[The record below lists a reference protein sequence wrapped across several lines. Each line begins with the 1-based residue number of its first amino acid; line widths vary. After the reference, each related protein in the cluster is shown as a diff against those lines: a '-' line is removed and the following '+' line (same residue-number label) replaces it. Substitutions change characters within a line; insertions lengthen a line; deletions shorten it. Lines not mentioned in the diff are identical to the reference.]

1 MFRNAKTLFYL
12 NQYFVIRLGEKVYK
26 YNSKLEIFYVFRAFI
41 TLLYNSLK
49 LISLKKNDVI
59 NKKYKQI
66 VYVETIN
73 QKNAIIDVFNTMDDK
88 KETLFILNNQLK
100 IDGFDSVYFNTRK
113 QSLLS
118 LLYFLKA
125 VSISKKYI
133 RNNKKKING
142 THVLVNLSLLLAS
155 NKILTKYLKK
165 TECNKIILTNDH
177 NLIPISLLLV
187 SKKMNVTSYYIQHAS
202 VSPAFPKLL
211 PDVAL
216 LEGQQALDIY
226 AKIGN
231 LSKKVDLV
239 GIARLDGFL
248 GFNKNN
254 ITEELIVGFCL
265 KPFYSKE
272 ITNSIIQT
280 VLSIK
285 KVKKI
290 ILRPHPGDDINFYNH
305 FLTSDYIEIS
315 NSKIERPH
323 DYLKKV
329 DVIISGESSIVLEA
343 VLMKIKTYYI
353 DDKVAC
359 FDLYGYIK
367 NGITTFVENVE
378 LLTQHIEQ
386 LEESEIE
393 QQYNN
398 AKYYCSTVNT
408 EYENHS
414 KELILRKLLDNDY

>member
-26 YNSKLEIFYVFRAFI
+26 YNSQIETLYVFRAFS
-41 TLLYNSLK
+41 TLVYNCFK
-49 LISLKKNDVI
+49 LISFKKNDAI
-59 NKKYKQI
+59 KKKYKQI
-66 VYVETIN
+66 VYIETIN
-73 QKNAIIDVFNTMDDK
+73 QKNAIIDVFNAMNDK

-100 IDGFDSVYFNTRK
+100 IDGFDSIYFNTRK
-113 QSLLS
+113 QFLLS
-118 LLYFLKA
+118 LLYFIKA
-125 VSISKKYI
+125 FSISKKYI
-133 RNNKKKING
+133 SSHKKNING

-155 NKILTKYLKK
+155 NKILEGYLKK
-165 TECNKIILTNDH
+165 TGCSKIILTNDH

-187 SKKMNVTSYYIQHAS
+187 SKRLKVTSYYIQHAS

-216 LEGQQALDIY
+216 LEGQQAVDVY
-226 AKIGN
+226 TEIGN
-231 LSKKVDLV
+231 LSRRIYLV
-239 GIARLDGFL
+239 GVSRLDGFL
-248 GFNKNN
+248 CFNKNKAK
-254 ITEELIVGFCL
+254 EELIVGFCL

-272 ITNSIIQT
+272 IIDLIIQT
-280 VLSIK
+280 ILSIK

-290 ILRPHPGDDINFYNH
+290 ILRPHPGDDLNFYNQ
-305 FLTSDYIEIS
+305 FLTSDSIEIS

-329 DVIISGESSIVLEA
+329 SIIISGESSIILEA
-343 VLMKIKTYYI
+343 TLMKVKTYYI

-378 LLTQHIEQ
+378 FLPQHIEQ
-386 LEESEIE
+386 LEENEIE

-414 KELILRKLLDNDY
+414 KELILRKLLVNDY